1 MSAKPAR
8 KRLTYFHVDH
18 VGGSQSSQPGR
29 GGGDQGQIA
38 ATQQSAPSAA
48 GPSKPPSAGPAP
60 VTHPSPALADSDH
73 SGDASNDEDEDSDDN
88 WLSASN
94 LNAHV
99 PQGGAPPQVV
109 SPLQSGLAERN
120 EVLREDL
127 PARPVIPS
135 PIISEV
141 DHKS

>member
-1 MSAKPAR
+1 MSPKTVR
-8 KRLTYFHVDH
+8 KRRINVRLNGYDH
-18 VGGSQSSQPGR
+18 EGSQSSQHVSSQQAGGR
-29 GGGDQGQIA
+29 LGDQGQLA

-94 LNAHV
+94 LNAHI

-109 SPLQSGLAERN
+109 SPLQCSHGWLKGMRF
-120 EVLREDL
+120 
-127 PARPVIPS
+127 
-135 PIISEV
+135 
-141 DHKS
+141 